1 MDHNLN
7 NSVKP
12 DEENFPG
19 GLDEDG
25 QEALV
30 HFSKEEAEVYDV
42 IQGGMHLD
50 KETEIRSYKPFGEL
64 LKNKDFQELVVA
76 ILSEEKAGLENAPE
90 LHQAMQVGEQMVKSE
105 GKPFEPAPGDS
116 NPVIMEL
123 AEKGK
128 GSGAGKDTVM
138 VMMPANVLFLTGLIK
153 GEVPIN
159 AATGYPMFFFKKLMN
174 SIGNVGRSV
183 VRVGATIAGAVM
195 GGPLGA
201 MAGSAAGSALTG
213 RRPGDWLGVA
223 GKSGLYTAGA
233 QLAMPHI
240 PGLAG
245 AGGVLAGSGVPG
257 MGAMGNY
264 MSRGAAAPN
273 MSASLG
279 LGSLMGGQ
287 SAAAGAAGAA
297 GSTAGAA
304 GAAGAAGG
312 AEAPSFLGGLAA
324 NPLMQMAPLA
334 LTMGAGVL
342 ANKGAKEQY
351 GHQMQERE
359 RQMREDK
366 AREAEL
372 KREAGWDEG
381 FKETQ
386 KRTVNPRWQE
396 PGEPYFLYEGDDAY
410 THATDHHR
418 YAKGGAV
425 IKKKTV
431 PLRKGLLIKGH
442 GRGQDDLIHTNSDE
456 GAFIIDASTVSAL
469 GDGSTDAGAE
479 RMSEYLD
486 NTKHKLMPPGER
498 NYAALQAKKTGKTK
512 IPVALS
518 RDEIYLTPADVSVC
532 GFGDH
537 KDGIR
542 NLNQFVKQIREHKS
556 SNGNKLPPKAK
567 SIEEYMRG

>member
-1 MDHNLN
+1 MDHNLS

-64 LKNKDFQELVVA
+64 LKDKDFQELVVA

-90 LHQAMQVGEQMVKSE
+90 LHQAMQAGEQMVKSE

-123 AEKGK
+123 AEKGE
-128 GSGAGKDTVM
+128 GAGAGKDTIM

-159 AATGYPMFFFKKLMN
+159 AATGYPMFGLLRKLFKETTRPFN
-174 SIGNVGRSV
+174 SNVGRSV
-183 VRVGATIAGAVM
+183 LRVGATIAGAVM

-201 MAGSAAGSALTG
+201 MAGSAVGSALTG

-223 GKSGLYTAGA
+223 GKAGLYTGAA

-245 AGGVLAGSGVPG
+245 AGGALAGSGIPG
-257 MGAMGNY
+257 MGALGGY
-264 MSRGAAAPN
+264 MSNGAAAPN

-287 SAAAGAAGAA
+287 
-297 GSTAGAA
+297 A

-312 AEAPSFLGGLAA
+312 AAKEAAGAAAPSFLGGLAA

-342 ANKGAKEQY
+342 ANKGAKDQY
-351 GHQMQERE
+351 GNQMKERE
-359 RQMREDK
+359 RQMREDR
-366 AREAEL
+366 AREEEL

-381 FKETQ
+381 FKETE

-396 PGEPYFLYEGDDAY
+396 PGQPYFLYEGDDAY
-410 THATDHHR
+410 THATEHHR

-498 NYAALQAKKTGKTK
+498 NYAVLQDKKTGKAK

-542 NLNQFVKQIREHKS
+542 NLNQFVKQVREHKS
-556 SNGNKLPPKAK
+556 SNGDKLPPKAK